1 MHIVIFGVINSE
13 DAIQKYGFHRGAT
26 GRQLPHPVLG
36 ITYHQPYLRGVF
48 VRFGQLCTE
57 YHLISDATNQ
67 LRF

>member
-26 GRQLPHPVLG
+26 GRQLPHPLPG
-36 ITYHQPYLRGVF
+36 IAYHQPYFRGVF
-48 VRFGQLCTE
+48 VRFGQLCAE
-57 YHLISDATNQ
+57 YHFVSHAAHQ